1 MKLLAGVFASGVVL
15 TAQAAATSVSTS
27 THDDIVTEFPLEQAM
42 VNIFTQPRI
51 ERMSVVFD
59 DETKPTDFLIQITK
73 GEDTFF
79 EGLYLHQVT
88 MQQNLS
94 SELAAPFE
102 LTTQHYF
109 TLDPFRIYGLTADDG
124 AYVVST
130 EINLLP
136 KTARS
141 GDSGAWDVYGVYHSR
156 DAKRPLYKMKRH
168 WRLSRIDDKTA
179 WLCVHHAK
187 EEPPSV
193 VQKEHSY
200 YCYSI
205 NAQGD
210 LLDYKSVLSYFEDGE
225 KKRSGHSS
233 AKAIHYEIDYLK
245 HKN

>member
-15 TAQAAATSVSTS
+15 TAQAAATSVSAT

-51 ERMSVVFD
+51 ARMSVVLD
-59 DETKPTDFLIQITK
+59 DETKPTDFLIKITK

-79 EGLYLHQVT
+79 EGRYLHQVT
-88 MQQNLS
+88 MQLNLS
-94 SELAAPFE
+94 SELAAPSE

-109 TLDPFRIYGLTADDG
+109 TLDPFRIYGLTADDD

-141 GDSGAWDVYGVYHSR
+141 GDSGAWYVYEVYHSR
-156 DAKRPLYKMKRH
+156 DAKKPLYKMKRH
-168 WRLSRIDDKTA
+168 WSLSRIDDKTA

-193 VQKEHSY
+193 IQKEY
-200 YCYSI
+200 FFYCYSI

-210 LLDYKSVLSYFEDGE
+210 LLDYKPVLSYFEDGE

-233 AKAIHYEIDYLK
+233 ANTIYYEIEYLK

>member
-1 MKLLAGVFASGVVL
+1 MKLLAGLVVSGVAL
-15 TAQAAATSVSTS
+15 TAQAATTEISAAA
-27 THDDIVTEFPLEQAM
+27 HDEVITQFPLEQAM

-51 ERMSVVFD
+51 ERMSVVWD
-59 DETKPTDFLIQITK
+59 DETKPTDSLIQITK

-79 EGLYLHQVT
+79 EGRYLHQVT
-88 MQQNLS
+88 MQLNLS
-94 SELAAPFE
+94 SELAAPSE

-109 TLDPFRIYGLTADDG
+109 TLDPFRIYGLTTDDG

-141 GDSGAWDVYGVYHSR
+141 GDSGAWYVYEDYYSS
-156 DAKRPLYKMKRH
+156 DAKKPLYKMKRH
-168 WRLSRIDDKTA
+168 WSLSRIDDKTA

-193 VQKEHSY
+193 IQKEYSY

-210 LLDYKSVLSYFEDGE
+210 LLDYKPVLSYFEDGE

-233 AKAIHYEIDYLK
+233 ANMIYYEIEYLK